1 MHTKKVVFLK
11 IARIKT
17 FQEIIHTFFAVF
29 MEYAVSKEMK
39 CSGDSDILY
48 EIVRKTV
55 LQDPGHDFPIFV

>member
-1 MHTKKVVFLK
+1 MHTKKVAFLK

-39 CSGDSDILY
+39 CSGDSDILH
-48 EIVRKTV
+48 EIVCD
-55 LQDPGHDFPIFV
+55 L